1 MKKLIGDGRYG
12 LLLDDEYNITHI
24 IDCIAQ
30 EEIPITKQEL
40 LYYSDYIEILNTY
53 IKNETILDELLEFDY
68 NCENIRYTSLKDVYI
83 DTIKGINDGDCF
95 ISTTTKPQRYD
106 ILCDVPLFYLKNK
119 NAIEVHLVGSIGY
132 GEIGT
137 DKADTFLRA
146 EDISYSTELIV
157 RGFPNC
163 TALFDNIR
171 LTYLSLYGKVTDT
184 TLKDSTLEL
193 VTISSTTAD
202 ININNCH
209 ISESIGVDDDCRN
222 VNLHIYGS
230 NIDSSLC
237 ITEAISKANI
247 VINNTNIARLEIGS
261 IKNVNVNIEGSTIIH
276 TTSITVMSLEDLD
289 SEWDIDISEGSRI
302 YIDIKNLE
310 VNKKL
315 LDSKGFKRLLNSCRN
330 AYLIISVYTDG
341 DMYDKL
347 EQLLNNYNIKID
359 VECV

>member
-12 LLLDDEYNITHI
+12 ILLDDEYNITHI

-40 LYYSDYIEILNTY
+40 LYYSNYIEILNTY
-53 IKNETILDELLEFDY
+53 IRNENILDELLEFDY

-83 DTIKGINDGDCF
+83 DTIKGINDGDCI

-106 ILCDVPLFYLKNK
+106 ILCDVPLFHLKNK
-119 NAIEVHLVGSIGY
+119 NDIEVHLVGSIGY

-157 RGFPNC
+157 MGFPNC
-163 TALFDNIR
+163 NALFDNIR

-184 TLKDSTLEL
+184 TLKDSILEI
-193 VTISSTTAD
+193 VTINSTTAD
-202 ININNCH
+202 VNIDNCH
-209 ISESIGVDDDCRN
+209 VSKNIVVDDDCRN
-222 VNLHIYGS
+222 VNLHIYSS
-230 NIDSSLC
+230 NIDLRLY

-247 VINNTNIARLEIGS
+247 VINNTNIGRLVIGS
-261 IKNVNVNIEGSTIIH
+261 IKNVNVNTEGSTSIYN
-276 TTSITVMSLEDLD
+276 TTITVMSLEDLD
-289 SEWDIDISEGSRI
+289 SEWNITTSKCSQI

-310 VNKKL
+310 INKKL
-315 LDSKGFKRLLNSCRN
+315 LGSEGFKRLLNSCRN
-330 AYLIISVYTDG
+330 AKLGISLNTAV
-341 DMYDKL
+341 DMYNKL
-347 EQLLNNYNIKID
+347 QQLLNNYDIEIEGEW
-359 VECV
+359 V